1 MKQVLLAAAD
11 RDLLACYQRIL
22 SDRFGETVTAF
33 DGTQVFSLLGTGSF
47 DLVILDEDLP
57 RMDHQQLVNRI
68 NERNIPL
75 IILTTGLRQ
84 NANGQTAHFLPFPF
98 TPEEICAAAEGM
110 FRSAE
115 EKQNTLQESPEKQ
128 EILRRCADDGVR
140 LVYASVKG

>member
-1 MKQVLLAAAD
+1 MKILFAVPD
-11 RDLLACYQRIL
+11 RDLLKAYEIL
-22 SDRFGETVTAF
+22 LNAEGHQVSTAF

-110 FRSAE
+110 FREAE
-115 EKQNTLQESPEKQ
+115 GTLNTLQESPEKQ
-128 EILRRCADDGVR
+128 DKKGERADE
-140 LVYASVKG
+140 